1 MKKINYYSRDFNS
14 IRSELI
20 DFVKKYYPDTYIDF
34 NDASIGMCLL
44 ELNAAVGDMLSF
56 NTDRAAQETMLEF
69 AQERRSLFAIA
80 RTKGMKIPSKRPAV
94 TIVDFS
100 VTLPVN
106 GDTFDLTYAPLINR
120 GAQVLGGSITF
131 ESLYDIDFKSP
142 YSSNG
147 IPNRTIVPQ
156 VDTSGTIQNYLVT
169 KREVVVAGK
178 TKVFKQT
185 ITNTNPFY
193 FITLPDAD
201 TLSVDSVI
209 FLDGINY
216 SRTPTNSEWND
227 ERYKFYQVDSLA
239 QQKIFVE
246 QSQIPNEGQNI
257 LVGQWKQ
264 VDNKYIVEFDDLGYA
279 NVRFG
284 GGSPQNTTS
293 YSPDSTVLLDTLR
306 KHINYESF
314 GVLPRTN
321 TTCFIKYRVGG
332 GQKTNVGVSV
342 LRSIGELNITVN
354 GANSITNNRVI
365 SSLKVNNP
373 LPAMGGRDE
382 LTIEEVR
389 QLVGSNHAAQERC
402 VSKKD
407 YVSRVMLMD
416 GRFGSPYKVGAA
428 TVDNKVR
435 LSIIGLAT
443 DGSLSN
449 SSTNVLKQNIE
460 EYVSNFK
467 SDMDFVEVVD
477 GKILNLG
484 FEFDIFNDRNYSNQE
499 IAKEI
504 INRVYNYFQEQQL
517 VMGQDVY
524 LSNLLELVNNVA
536 GVLNVVDMRVYN
548 LSGGSYSLNRTS
560 QKLVAGTPNQI
571 DLTGNM
577 AVYANYD
584 EVFEIKNK
592 NMDIKVRFAN

>member
-14 IRSELI
+14 IRTELI
-20 DFVKKYYPDTYIDF
+20 EFIKKYYPDTYIDF
-34 NDASIGMCLL
+34 NDASIGMCLI
-44 ELNAAVGDMLSF
+44 ELNAALGDMLSF
-56 NTDRAAQETMLEF
+56 NIDRAAQETLGEY
-69 AQERRSLFAIA
+69 AQERKSLFAIA
-80 RTKGMKIPSKRPAV
+80 RTKMLKIPSQRPAV

-120 GAQVLGGSITF
+120 GAQVLGGGVTF

-142 YSSNG
+142 YSANG

-156 VDTSGTIQNYLVT
+156 VNTSGIIQNYIVT
-169 KREVVVAGK
+169 KREIVVAGK
-178 TKVFKQT
+178 SKVFKQT
-185 ITNTNPFY
+185 ITNTSPFY
-193 FITLPDAD
+193 SITLPDAD
-201 TLSVDSVI
+201 VLSVEDVI

-227 ERYKFYQVDSLA
+227 ENNKFYQVESLA
-239 QQKIFVE
+239 QQKVFVE
-246 QSQIPNEGQNI
+246 QTQLPTEGQNI

-264 VDNKYIVEFDDLGYA
+264 VDNKYSVDFDDLGYA

-284 GGSPQNTTS
+284 GGTVQNTTS
-293 YSPDSTVLLDTLR
+293 YSSDSSILLNSIR
-306 KHINYESF
+306 NYVNYESF
-314 GVLPRTN
+314 GVSPRIN

-342 LRSIGELNITVN
+342 LRSLGDISISVN
-354 GANSITNNRVI
+354 GSNANINGRVI

-373 LPAMGGRDE
+373 LPAMGGRDA

-389 QLVGSNHAAQERC
+389 NLIGSTYASQERC
-402 VSKKD
+402 VALKD
-407 YVSRVMLMD
+407 YVSRVSLMD

-428 TVDNKVR
+428 SVDNKVR

-449 SSTNVLKQNIE
+449 SSTNVLKQKIE
-460 EYVSNFK
+460 EYLSNYK

-477 GKILNLG
+477 GKILNIG
-484 FEFDIFNDRNYSNQE
+484 FEFDIFNDKNYSNQE
-499 IAKEI
+499 IAREI

-517 VMGQDVY
+517 VMGEDVY

-548 LSGGSYSLNRTS
+548 LYGGSYSLNRTT
-560 QKLVAGTPNQI
+560 QKLVAGTTNQI
-571 DLTGNM
+571 DLTGTM
-577 AVYANYD
+577 AIYANYD

-592 NMDIKVRFAN
+592 NLDIKVRFSN